1 MGFSPSYTAK
11 ISRLAKIKSRLIA
24 WDWFGTRYVSCLCA
38 IVDHAACL
46 TFFFIHAWLHRIE
59 ADDMVAVVASD
70 AEGSLVSLPLCKYE
84 WMPRE
89 GDDEVAAAVLEEGAE
104 QTSEEL
110 SSEVLCV

>member
-1 MGFSPSYTAK
+1 
-11 ISRLAKIKSRLIA
+11 
-24 WDWFGTRYVSCLCA
+24 
-38 IVDHAACL
+38 
-46 TFFFIHAWLHRIE
+46 
-59 ADDMVAVVASD
+59 MVAVVASD